1 MDKELCNAIDKI
13 AEKIGIAI
21 DWSGENVMPYV
32 QDIMERYRTINIIQN
47 AIFSIIAMIVLIICV
62 IIGVKEIK
70 GIIKG
75 YREEK
80 SSIWIEVTE
89 YKFFPNSID
98 LTGLSILMTV
108 ILPILFVIFSII
120 FIYTGNDL
128 LNWIY
133 VPEVK
138 FLELLKDSFSVFK

>member
-1 MDKELCNAIDKI
+1 MDKELCNVIDKI

-62 IIGVKEIK
+62 IIGVKETK

-80 SSIWIEVTE
+80 PSIWIEVTK
-89 YKFFPNSID
+89 YIYSPNSID
-98 LTGLSILMTV
+98 LTYLSLAIII
-108 ILPILFVIFSII
+108 ILPILFVIFSMI
-120 FIYTGNDL
+120 FIHTGNDL

>member
-1 MDKELCNAIDKI
+1 MDKELCNVIDKI
-13 AEKIGIAI
+13 AEKIGVAI

-62 IIGVKEIK
+62 IIGVKETK

-80 SSIWIEVTE
+80 PSIWIEVT
-89 YKFFPNSID
+89 KSNSID
-98 LTGLSILMTV
+98 LTYLSLAIII
-108 ILPILFVIFSII
+108 ILPILFVIFSMI
-120 FIYTGNDL
+120 FIHTGNDL

>member
-1 MDKELCNAIDKI
+1 MDKELCNVIDKI

-47 AIFSIIAMIVLIICV
+47 ALFSIIAMIVLIICV
-62 IIGVKEIK
+62 IIGVKETK

-80 SSIWIEVTE
+80 PSIWIEVTK
-89 YKFFPNSID
+89 YIYSPNSID
-98 LTGLSILMTV
+98 LTILSISMMV

-120 FIYTGNDL
+120 FICTGNDL

-138 FLELLKDSFSVFK
+138 FLEMLKYSFSVFK